1 MANGSVLGKS
11 AKLGIGATPT
21 YLKGIRTI
29 EWDPGEI
36 NMVATDIID
45 EDPPTYIPADRS
57 NATITLTVEKDK
69 TDTNG
74 QLAIAT
80 AFAGKTSVSFT
91 LAPEGSTAGA
101 VKITG
106 SAFVKSIG
114 KESFDKKSVVTKS
127 IVLQVSGAYTEG
139 VFP

>member
-1 MANGSVLGKS
+1 MASVLGKS
-11 AKLGIGATPT
+11 VKLGIGATPA
-21 YLKGIRTI
+21 YLKGIRSV
-29 EWDPGEI
+29 EFDPGEVTL
-36 NMVATDIID
+36 VATDIID
-45 EDPPTYIPADRS
+45 EDPPTFLSADRT

-69 TDTNG
+69 ADTNG
-74 QLAIAT
+74 QLALAT
-80 AFAGKTSVSFT
+80 AFAAKTSLAFT

-106 SAFVKSIG
+106 TLFVKSMG
-114 KESFDKKSVVTKS
+114 KESFDKKSAVTKN

>member
-1 MANGSVLGKS
+1 MGSVLGKS

-21 YLKGIRTI
+21 YLKGIRSI
-29 EWDPGEI
+29 EFDPGDV
-36 NMVATDIID
+36 NLVATDIID
-45 EDPPTYIPADRS
+45 EDPPTFLAADRT

-74 QLAIAT
+74 QLALAT
-80 AFAGKTSVSFT
+80 AFAAKTAQNFT

-106 SAFVKSIG
+106 SMFVKSMG
-114 KESFDKKSVVTKS
+114 KESYDKKTLVTKN